1 VIFPKGKNM
10 RARIDTSEDL
20 GRAVRHARRSRGLRQ
35 EDVALA
41 AGTGARF
48 IGELERGKPSVQ
60 LDTTLRVLH
69 ALGMALELDDGGIDG
84 DA

>member
-1 VIFPKGKNM
+1 M
-10 RARIDTSEDL
+10 RARIETSEDL
-20 GRAVRHARRSRGLRQ
+20 GRAVRRARRSRGLRQ

-48 IGELERGKPSVQ
+48 VGELERGKPSVQ

-69 ALGMALELDDGGIDG
+69 ALGVALELEDGAL
-84 DA
+84 DADA

>member
-1 VIFPKGKNM
+1 MP
-10 RARIDTSEDL
+10 ARINTPEDL
-20 GRAVRHARRSRGLRQ
+20 GRAVRQVRRGRGLRQ

-48 IGELERGKPSVQ
+48 VGELERGKPSVQ

-69 ALGMALELDDGGIDG
+69 ALGIALELDDGAVDG